1 VSDARAHEVPLAAN
15 PRPSSEVALR
25 NAIVILMVFAT
36 SSAMFA
42 GLFLYTGATAIEM
55 GGIATFFGMLE
66 GLVAIVLLVAS
77 AVVYLI
83 LSAIRRRNGVHRSQR
98 ERLVSALSVSQ
109 LVDCRL
115 SSGPER
121 GYPSAV
127 TLDTPGA
134 SVAAADSPPSHPTM
148 VDPLIRAVRSR
159 QFARFLPAFD
169 AGSALDSD
177 RAGLAE

>member
-1 VSDARAHEVPLAAN
+1 MSDARAHEVPLAAN

-83 LSAIRRRNGVHRSQR
+83 LSAIRRRNGVHR
-98 ERLVSALSVSQ
+98 
-109 LVDCRL
+109 
-115 SSGPER
+115 
-121 GYPSAV
+121 
-127 TLDTPGA
+127 
-134 SVAAADSPPSHPTM
+134 
-148 VDPLIRAVRSR
+148 
-159 QFARFLPAFD
+159 
-169 AGSALDSD
+169 
-177 RAGLAE
+177 